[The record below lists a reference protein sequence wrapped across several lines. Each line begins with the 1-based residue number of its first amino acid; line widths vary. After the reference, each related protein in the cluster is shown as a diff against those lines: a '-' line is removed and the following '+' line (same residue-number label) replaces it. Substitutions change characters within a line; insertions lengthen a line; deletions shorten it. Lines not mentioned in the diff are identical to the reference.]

1 MAKTR
6 SGGAA
11 RSRDRVNEPWMT
23 EFTFAILAERGV
35 MTAYWDSQ
43 AATFDDQPD
52 HGLRDPRVYA
62 AWRRLLLAHLPPA
75 SADAAP
81 AVADLGC
88 GTGSLS
94 VLLAAA
100 GYDVTGLDSAPAM
113 IEAARAKAAG
123 AGVSARF
130 VTASAEAPVPA
141 LPAGGF
147 DVVLSRHVLW
157 AMPSVDAALA
167 AWLSLLRPAGGGVL
181 VLVEGRW
188 HTGAGQPAAEAEEA
202 VRRHRSTVSVTALDD
217 PDLWGGPISDERYLL
232 VSPR

>member
-1 MAKTR
+1 
-6 SGGAA
+6 
-11 RSRDRVNEPWMT
+11 
-23 EFTFAILAERGV
+23 

-52 HGLRDPRVYA
+52 HGLRDPRVFA
-62 AWRRLLLAHLPPA
+62 AWRRLLLARLPPA
-75 SADAAP
+75 DSRPAP

-100 GYDVTGLDSAPAM
+100 GYGVTGVDSAPAM
-113 IEAARAKAAG
+113 IGAARAKAAA
-123 AGVSARF
+123 AGVAVRF
-130 VTASAEAPVPA
+130 VTASAESPFPA
-141 LPAGGF
+141 LAAGSF
-147 DVVLSRHVLW
+147 DVALSRHVLW

-167 AWLSLLRPAGGGVL
+167 AWVSLLRPGGVL

-188 HTGAGQPAAEAEEA
+188 RTGAGLSAAEAERA
-202 VRRHRSTVSVTALDD
+202 VLRHRASVSLTRLED

>member
-1 MAKTR
+1 
-6 SGGAA
+6 
-11 RSRDRVNEPWMT
+11 
-23 EFTFAILAERGV
+23 

-52 HGLRDPRVYA
+52 HGLRNPRVYA

-75 SADAAP
+75 GARPAPAP
-81 AVADLGC
+81 AVADVGC

-113 IEAARAKAAG
+113 IAAARAKAAS
-123 AGVSARF
+123 AGVSALF
-130 VTASAEAPVPA
+130 VIGSAEAPAPP

-157 AMPSVDAALA
+157 AMPSADAALA
-167 AWLSLLRPAGGGVL
+167 AWLSLLRPGGDGVL

-188 HTGAGQPAAEAEEA
+188 HTGAGLSASEAEQA
-202 VRRHRSTVSVTALDD
+202 VLRHRSAASVTRLDD
-217 PDLWGGPISDERYLL
+217 PDLWGGPVNDERYLL
-232 VSPR
+232 VSPRLAGCGPCGV